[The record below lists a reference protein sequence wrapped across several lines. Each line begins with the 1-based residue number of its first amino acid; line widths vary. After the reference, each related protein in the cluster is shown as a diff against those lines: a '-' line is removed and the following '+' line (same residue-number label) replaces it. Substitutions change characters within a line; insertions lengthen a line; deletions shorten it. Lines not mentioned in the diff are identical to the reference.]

1 MPGWVQVVAQIDP
14 LKHFL
19 VITEGLFLKGMPFG
33 DVLANMWPLLVIAAI
48 ALTDSALLF
57 RSKLE

>member
-1 MPGWVQVVAQIDP
+1 MVAQIDP

-19 VITEGLFLKGMPFG
+19 VISEGLFLKGMPFS

-48 ALTDSALLF
+48 ALTGSALLY